1 MAQVFIALSA
11 SCRSYNSQSPSTIN
25 GPITTAVRGP
35 SDPRFASVLT
45 WPSSDFAVVKCAAS
59 VTSPSWCARS
69 PWLRM
74 TANRLVRTPI
84 IFFLLLNSNVYNCSA
99 TDHFAPCV
107 GSAAVE
113 FDVTLKPKTKAKF
126 RVRIEP
132 SWAPLGAARFREI
145 VDANILKSAR
155 FFRTIKGF
163 MTQFGIPG
171 KPAAAAE
178 WREKKIQ
185 DDPVKESNKRGY
197 ITFATSGKDSRTT
210 QMFINLADNTNLDV
224 CIACAFDSSCSPCNP
239 RPHPTIAVFVSSLA
253 LAATAL
259 ATLAQGMGFSPFG
272 KVVGSGMDDVV
283 SKIFDGYGE
292 GAPSGNGPNQ
302 GTIQSDGNKYL
313 KKNFPKLSYI
323 NSVTIVDDDDRE
335 L

>member
-1 MAQVFIALSA
+1 
-11 SCRSYNSQSPSTIN
+11 
-25 GPITTAVRGP
+25 
-35 SDPRFASVLT
+35 
-45 WPSSDFAVVKCAAS
+45 
-59 VTSPSWCARS
+59 
-69 PWLRM
+69 M

-210 QMFINLADNTNLDV
+210 QMIINLADNTNLDV
-224 CIACAFDSSCSPCNP
+224 CIACAFDSSCSPRFFCMQP
-239 RPHPTIAVFVSSLA
+239 
-253 LAATAL
+253 AT
-259 ATLAQGMGFSPFG
+259 SP
-272 KVVGSGMDDVV
+272 
-283 SKIFDGYGE
+283 
-292 GAPSGNGPNQ
+292 
-302 GTIQSDGNKYL
+302 
-313 KKNFPKLSYI
+313 
-323 NSVTIVDDDDRE
+323 
-335 L
+335 